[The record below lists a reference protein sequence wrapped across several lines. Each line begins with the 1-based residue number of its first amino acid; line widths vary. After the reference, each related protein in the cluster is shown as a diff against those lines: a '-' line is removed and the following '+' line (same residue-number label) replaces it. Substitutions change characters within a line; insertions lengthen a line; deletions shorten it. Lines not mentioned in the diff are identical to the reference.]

1 MATVTNVDKGKHAI
15 SRRVTVATDANTL
28 FDIVADPHRHS
39 QLDGSGTVKDN
50 VKGPTRLGP
59 GDKFSVGMKQFGV
72 PYKITSTVTE
82 FVDDAERKVLEWQH
96 PMGHR
101 WRWELVQTGPTSTE
115 VTESFLYDTA
125 KSPKILEV
133 LGQTKANSKGIT
145 ATLEKL
151 SSKYS

>member
-1 MATVTNVDKGKHAI
+1 MATVTNVDKGKHAV
-15 SRRVTVATDANTL
+15 SRKVTVATDADTI
-28 FDIVADPHRHS
+28 FEMVVDPLRHG

-59 GDKFSVGMKQFGV
+59 GDKFSVGMKQYGV
-72 PYKITSTVTE
+72 PYKITSTVTD
-82 FVDDAERKVLEWQH
+82 FVDDGERKVLEWQH

-101 WRWELVQTGPTSTE
+101 WRWELVQTGPNTTE

-125 KSPKILEV
+125 RSPKVLEL
-133 LGQTKANSKGIT
+133 LGQPKTNARGIT

-151 SSKYS
+151 ANAYS